1 MNNNNN
7 NAVVI
12 TPPKTPSNVNS
23 SFNNTPNTPGSTTPT
38 SEGLRRM
45 RTMRA
50 RFQDAGFV
58 VARRLFNENKR
69 LNTIEYSK
77 NNKLKKSNENKNNK
91 NKTIEWK
98 NVSLKNMPQDPISH
112 DNFKPG
118 QKAVRINKMYLA
130 PKSFRSLARTSM
142 KNANNFNGNKVL
154 FKNPMTRQNVRKNDI
169 EFVML
174 QKQKTKK

>member
-1 MNNNNN
+1 
-7 NAVVI
+7 
-12 TPPKTPSNVNS
+12 PKTPSNVNS
-23 SFNNTPNTPGSTTPT
+23 SFNNTPNTPGSIPTP
-38 SEGLRRM
+38 EGLRRM
-45 RTMRA
+45 RTARA

-58 VARRLFNENKR
+58 VARKLFNENRR
-69 LNTIEYSK
+69 LSAIDYAK
-77 NNKLKKSNENKNNK
+77 DNKLKISNKNKNDK
-91 NKTIEWK
+91 NKTIKWK

-118 QKAVRINKMYLA
+118 QKAVRINKLYLE

-154 FKNPMTRQNVRKNDI
+154 FNNPMTRQKVRKSDI
-169 EFVML
+169 EFVVL